1 MSLELVYPSTTVLT
15 DFLVNFI
22 IITLPVPFVQEY
34 LEENEEVTF
43 DIFLEKVW
51 DNIHE
56 IYRRPQDETK
66 ETETETDSANL
77 ETPDVSFYYV

>member
-1 MSLELVYPSTTVLT
+1 
-15 DFLVNFI
+15 
-22 IITLPVPFVQEY
+22 LPIPFVQEY

-66 ETETETDSANL
+66 ETETDSANL

>member
-1 MSLELVYPSTTVLT
+1 
-15 DFLVNFI
+15 
-22 IITLPVPFVQEY
+22 LPIPFVQEY